1 MMMTEVNMKA
11 MRSALKSY
19 KPVLDE
25 FLAEEHMQWLVEFS
39 SICAFPG
46 AKGQQLH
53 RDMSIQD
60 KRLVTIFINLL
71 DVDEKSGP
79 LLVIS
84 GSQNYTWEDY
94 SSSPRYLALEDFRVM
109 TLPRGSS
116 VLMDSRVLHSG
127 TANTSLDC
135 MRPVFYFSFGEKDIN
150 GPTYSIRKEYSGRYK
165 LNDFY
170 N

>member
-1 MMMTEVNMKA
+1 
-11 MRSALKSY
+11 
-19 KPVLDE
+19 
-25 FLAEEHMQWLVEFS
+25 
-39 SICAFPG
+39 
-46 AKGQQLH
+46 
-53 RDMSIQD
+53 MSIQD

-94 SSSPRYLALEDFRVM
+94 SSSPRHLALEDFRVM